1 MLSYRHDGEINMN
14 RQEKLR
20 KYVKAVVANCKIPYQ
35 TDFSYNAYDQ
45 EFAERVIDDN
55 VEFAFMEGFQWA
67 EEHPRQ
73 PWTSTCD
80 KLPKA
85 HETVLIHCTYDGQ
98 YYVGILK
105 RDKTGEYWII
115 DKYRE
120 VIISLADTDYWKY
133 IPELPK
139 GGEK

>member
-1 MLSYRHDGEINMN
+1 MN

-35 TDFSYNAYDQ
+35 TDPSYNTYDR
-45 EFAERVIDDN
+45 ELAERVIDDN

-73 PWTSTCD
+73 PWTSTSD
-80 KLPKA
+80 QLPKA
-85 HETVLIHCTYDGQ
+85 NESVLVHGKYDGQ
-98 YYVGILK
+98 CYVCTLERGQFC
-105 RDKTGEYWII
+105 RYWII
-115 DKYRE
+115 GDDRSA
-120 VIISLADTDYWKY
+120 IIPLADTDYWKY

-139 GGEK
+139 GEER